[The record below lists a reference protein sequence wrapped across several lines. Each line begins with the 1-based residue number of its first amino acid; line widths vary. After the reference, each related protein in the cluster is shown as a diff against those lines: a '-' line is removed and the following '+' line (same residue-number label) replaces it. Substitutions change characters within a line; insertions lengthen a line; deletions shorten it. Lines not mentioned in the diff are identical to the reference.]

1 MIQVIYDEKSFHLKR
16 KLKFLSFAFIVCN
29 IDVIFSIFR
38 YNNKY
43 NFVHLF
49 FSNYQIS
56 IYLSLYHQ

>member
-1 MIQVIYDEKSFHLKR
+1 MEKTTNPSKRKMMIQVIYDEKSFHLKR

-49 FSNYQIS
+49 FF
-56 IYLSLYHQ
+56 